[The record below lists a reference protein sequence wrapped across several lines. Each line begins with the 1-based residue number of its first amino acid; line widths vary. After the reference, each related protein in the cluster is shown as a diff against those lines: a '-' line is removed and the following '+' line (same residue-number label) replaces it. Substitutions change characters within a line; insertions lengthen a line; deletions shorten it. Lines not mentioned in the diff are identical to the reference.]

1 MCLCTFIDSVKG
13 RSLLE
18 HTLVSRF
25 LIQPGDLQL
34 YSRIYS
40 IQIRKEV
47 QQQRELLFIGQ
58 IDV

>member
-1 MCLCTFIDSVKG
+1 MCLCIFIDSVKG

-25 LIQPGDLQL
+25 SIQPGDLQP
-34 YSRIYS
+34 YSRLFS

-47 QQQRELLFIGQ
+47 QQQRELFFVG
-58 IDV
+58 